1 MLLDLNALAVEGFDT
16 TTTTPNETDEE
27 GPVTVEPWSQGAECN
42 RTLAVTCAAF
52 CRTNT
57 CA

>member
-1 MLLDLNALAVEGFDT
+1 MPLDLNELSVDSFE

-27 GPVTVEPWSQGAECN
+27 GPVTAEPWSQGAECN
-42 RTLAVTCAAF
+42 RTLAITCAAF

>member
-1 MLLDLNALAVEGFDT
+1 MPLDLNELAVDSFE
-16 TTTTPNETDEE
+16 TTTPEETDEE
-27 GPVTVEPWSQGAECN
+27 APATVEPWSQGAECN
-42 RTLAVTCAAF
+42 RTLAITCAAF